1 MIKVYCITDLYLYLK
16 IASADTGIA
25 DYMMH
30 DAACL
35 IYNKIESMSLNA
47 FPHTSIIP
55 ISYTISG

>member
-16 IASADTGIA
+16 IASADAGIA

-47 FPHTSIIP
+47 FPYTSITP
-55 ISYTISG
+55 MPCTISG